1 MRTPVRYEV
10 QVRLAWG
17 WTKAGNWPA
26 RTKAEGLKSLTECAS
41 MIDGGATHDYRLV
54 RLAAEPIKV
63 RRATKRFDK
72 RSQRYV
78 SIKTRLRK

>member
-17 WTKAGNWPA
+17 W
-26 RTKAEGLKSLTECAS
+26 TKAEGLKSLTECAS